1 MRHVSAVIKK
11 NEERGV
17 GVLNHLVYIEY
28 SEKILKQKKI
38 ANKQIH
44 KQIFSR
50 IKTFPYILNTNIYLN
65 HSNTTPLAV
74 KQAEIMFTE
83 SLFMVNI

>member
-1 MRHVSAVIKK
+1 MLPKPLKIYSIWNETRKCSNKK

-50 IKTFPYILNTNIYLN
+50 IKHSLTF
-65 HSNTTPLAV
+65 
-74 KQAEIMFTE
+74 
-83 SLFMVNI
+83 

>member
-50 IKTFPYILNTNIYLN
+50 IKHSLTF
-65 HSNTTPLAV
+65 
-74 KQAEIMFTE
+74 
-83 SLFMVNI
+83 